1 MCGMNIISP
10 YYVNKVMFLT
20 CHNKMRMALFDLQ
33 SKIVGWKITQVS
45 EMIEDILHNII
56 YIYIYQVLFKVDV
69 SGSYVGVPQFISMF
83 HPLIDEAFQLFR
95 RLKCSKQGKNSSRYQ
110 TSGNM
115 KQSIH
120 DIIHRIT
127 IPSPIPSPFQFQSSF
142 PDAPCMYGIFNLP
155 TCLPYLF
162 YH

>member
-56 YIYIYQVLFKVDV
+56 YIYIKFCLRL
-69 SGSYVGVPQFISMF
+69 MF
-83 HPLIDEAFQLFR
+83 PAAMLEYL
-95 RLKCSKQGKNSSRYQ
+95 
-110 TSGNM
+110 
-115 KQSIH
+115 
-120 DIIHRIT
+120 
-127 IPSPIPSPFQFQSSF
+127 SSF
-142 PDAPCMYGIFNLP
+142 PCSIP
-155 TCLPYLF
+155 
-162 YH
+162 